1 MHQQTVC
8 NSHPHFY
15 DLRECLFCRWKIRTS
30 CNTSILYS
38 LSWRVSGSGWVFVS
52 ASVKSDVLAGWVQ
65 TWRLGHCSFEWAK
78 KRAVSLNCRRNREK
92 FCNPV
97 WKRKGS
103 RFNWSWL
110 CMRYSVVTGAC
121 SSTRAAR
128 SAHAVQRL
136 FCCLSLH
143 MAPICCLIRVGASLT
158 PVNEMPKEASVRPLT
173 SLSLVC
179 LDHRDTSVWSRQ

>member
-1 MHQQTVC
+1 
-8 NSHPHFY
+8 
-15 DLRECLFCRWKIRTS
+15 
-30 CNTSILYS
+30 
-38 LSWRVSGSGWVFVS
+38 
-52 ASVKSDVLAGWVQ
+52 
-65 TWRLGHCSFEWAK
+65 
-78 KRAVSLNCRRNREK
+78 
-92 FCNPV
+92 
-97 WKRKGS
+97 
-103 RFNWSWL
+103 
-110 CMRYSVVTGAC
+110 MRYSVVTGAC

-179 LDHRDTSVWSRQ
+179 LDHRDTSV

>member
-1 MHQQTVC
+1 MHQLTVC

-30 CNTSILYS
+30 CNTSVLYS
-38 LSWRVSGSGWVFVS
+38 LSWQCVRPRL
-52 ASVKSDVLAGWVQ
+52 SVCFGGCEVRRPL
-65 TWRLGHCSFEWAK
+65 RLGSNLAPWSLLIRVGEETCCVTELQPK
-78 KRAVSLNCRRNREK
+78 KRK

-128 SAHAVQRL
+128 SAHAAQRL

>member
-1 MHQQTVC
+1 MHQRTVC

-15 DLRECLFCRWKIRTS
+15 DWRECLFCRWKIRTS

-38 LSWRVSGSGWVFVS
+38 LSWRVSGWGWVFVS
-52 ASVKSDVLAGWVQ
+52 GVCEFRCPG
-65 TWRLGHCSFEWAK
+65 RLGSNLAPWSLLIRVGEEKRCVTELQK
-78 KRAVSLNCRRNREK
+78 KQK
-92 FCNPV
+92 KICNPV